1 MISVGPADVA
11 QKIFNIA
18 ILSDT
23 IRVINV
29 KLCTVPRPSPVQT
42 TLSIRCVVVWLYGCM
57 VWLYGCMVWLYGMVV
72 WYGCM
77 VKDHAPYPSC
87 DSDMCLRE
95 KLMQGFFHWF
105 CI

>member
-23 IRVINV
+23 ISVINV

-42 TLSIRCVVVWLYGCM
+42 TLSIRCVVVWLYGC
-57 VWLYGCMVWLYGMVV
+57 MVV